1 MCWCQLEYRY
11 NELIE
16 KVCASADYL
25 PGMPGKGG
33 RGGVFWQI
41 NLTLSQP
48 EGQIMPFTLLLVP
61 PDFQTFRVHTLIRG
75 AIIIQ
80 QGLKSQ
86 FFITI
91 YYIAF

>member
-1 MCWCQLEYRY
+1 MRQLTTCQGCR
-11 NELIE
+11 
-16 KVCASADYL
+16 KRGA
-25 PGMPGKGG
+25 GG
-33 RGGVFWQI
+33 GGGGEFWQI

-61 PDFQTFRVHTLIRG
+61 PDFQTFPHPTLIRG
-75 AIIIQ
+75 AVIIQ

-86 FFITI
+86 LIITI